1 MRFKQIW
8 GSASLSCLALCA
20 ATLLSACGGSGGSS
34 GSSTQV
40 RLLNASVGYS
50 SLDLSVNSAATNTG
64 VAYGSVGSYAS
75 VDTSATSTQILTSG
89 VGATVANLTPTLAAD
104 SHYTIIAYGWGGA
117 VRNSLLQEVEA
128 AADAN
133 KTKLLVL
140 NLAPDAGALDVY
152 ITTANNSDSLETA
165 TPVASGI
172 AGGTGSGYN
181 SLNAGT
187 FRITLTGTGKPSD
200 IRLDLPSVTLDS
212 TGVATL
218 IATATSGGRLV
229 NGMVLKQ
236 QSTVSNLPTAKA
248 RVRVAATMSSANAA
262 SVNASIGGLSVL
274 PSTLA
279 PQIGAY
285 TTVDAGA
292 PVLDLRVNGI
302 ALNTSNPTL
311 KAGGDYTLLVWGTA
325 ASPQLSV
332 LSDDNRLPT
341 ASGTAKI
348 RLINGLSGAATGLGM
363 AMDYSSIASNVAPG
377 SSSSAAVVN
386 ASATASLLTVNS
398 PASSTAIYSN
408 ASLIV
413 PTSAV
418 FSLFMMGDPA
428 APIGQ
433 LVRDD
438 R

>member
-8 GSASLSCLALCA
+8 GSGLSCLALSA
-20 ATLLSACGGSGGSS
+20 VTLLSACGGGS
-34 GSSTQV
+34 GSSSNTQV

-50 SLDLSVNSAATNTG
+50 SLDLAVNSTTLNTG
-64 VAYGSVGSYAS
+64 VAYGNVGSYAS
-75 VDTSATSTQILTSG
+75 VDTSATSTQIQTTG

-104 SHYTIIAYGWGGA
+104 SHYTLIAYGWGGA
-117 VRNSLLQEVEA
+117 VRNSLLQETET

-133 KTKLLVL
+133 KSKLLVL

-152 ITTANNSDSLETA
+152 ITAANNSDSLETA
-165 TPVASGI
+165 TPVASAI

-181 SLNAGT
+181 TLNSGT
-187 FRITLTGTGKPSD
+187 FRITLTGSGKPSD
-200 IRLDLPSVTLDS
+200 IRLDLPSVTLES

-218 IATATSGGRLV
+218 VATATAGGRLV

-236 QSTVSNLPTAKA
+236 QGAVSNLPTNKA
-248 RVRVAATMSSANAA
+248 RVRVAATLAGSA
-262 SVNASIGGLSVL
+262 SVNASIGGQSVL

-285 TTVDAGA
+285 TTVEAGA

-348 RLINGLSGAATGLGM
+348 RLINGLSGANTGLGM
-363 AMDYSSIASNVAPG
+363 ALDYSSIASNITPG
-377 SSSSAAVVN
+377 SASSASVVN

-398 PASSTAIYSN
+398 PASATAIYSN